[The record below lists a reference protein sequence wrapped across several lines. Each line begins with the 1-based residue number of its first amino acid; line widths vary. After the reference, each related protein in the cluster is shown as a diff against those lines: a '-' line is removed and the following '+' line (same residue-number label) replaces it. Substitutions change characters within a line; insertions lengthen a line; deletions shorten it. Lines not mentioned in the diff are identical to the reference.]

1 MTPTPIAPLA
11 RISVLLSMTAIIII
25 LTLDNWLY
33 GPLSV
38 SRWLVQ
44 ILPLLAFIPSLF
56 SKNLRSYQWLCF
68 AILLYFIYAVLNAF
82 SPGKL
87 ISGIMLTLFCVLLF
101 CSAIIYIHKHQKDQ
115 KHKSQQNHT

>member
-87 ISGIMLTLFCVLLF
+87 ISGIMLT
-101 CSAIIYIHKHQKDQ
+101 
-115 KHKSQQNHT
+115 